1 MKRTL
6 ACFAAFLICAQIF
19 TPTQARAD
27 TPPSADATCSFT
39 DKGVQFSASL
49 SFSGGNWTINGIN
62 YDWEYAILNQGQNP
76 GISSSYGTRALAKTT
91 VPNGVEFT
99 YEELLALASG
109 NPDSTII
116 IFSIPKLIIGS
127 STVTNSQRGS
137 GCYVALTA
145 VLENK
150 NNAAAKAALP
160 KTTPE
165 ASKPSTAGDTG
176 AEEIF
181 AGLRT
186 EKKLIDTQILGIK
199 RISKSISSN
208 LTKMVL
214 GGMPKIPE
222 DGSTYSLAQAME
234 IKEKFDA
241 FVLSYRKLSDKW
253 ISDFKKQK
261 VGCVK
266 GSLRTTIKAGAKCP
280 PGYKKQ

>member
-6 ACFAAFLICAQIF
+6 ASVVALLICAQFF

-27 TPPSADATCSFT
+27 VPPSADTTCSLT
-39 DKGVQFSASL
+39 NKGVQFSASL
-49 SFSGGNWTINGIN
+49 IFNGGNWTINGIN

-127 STVTNSQRGS
+127 STITNSQRGS

-145 VLENK
+145 VLESK

-165 ASKPSTAGDTG
+165 ESKPSTAGDTG
-176 AEEIF
+176 AEGIF
-181 AGLRT
+181 TGLRT
-186 EKKLIDTQILGIK
+186 EKKLIDTQILGIM
-199 RISKSISSN
+199 RISKSIGSN

-222 DGSTYSLAQAME
+222 DGSTYSLAQAMV

-241 FVLSYRKLSDKW
+241 FVLSYRKLSEKW

-266 GSLRTTIKAGAKCP
+266 GSLRTTIKAGTKCP